1 MASAGFDA
9 LYYLNVNPDVQRAI
23 LDGSVSDAEQHFR
36 LFGAVEGR
44 NPNAAFN
51 SADYLAQNSDV
62 RAAVTLGQTFTSAW
76 DHYIQYG
83 AAEGRSPSTD
93 TNGFD
98 AKAYLALNPDV
109 AAAGYT
115 QATALAHYALFGI
128 FENRQGVPLTGSVLA
143 ASGVGTAQ
151 DDRLIPAVGLNPSV
165 MINAS
170 GQAAAG
176 DTLVLTK
183 DTAPGLAQIDLS
195 RGTDQN
201 LTGEAAGSPR
211 GPALQGFE
219 NIDGSRALLD
229 LSLTGVAWGDGRGS
243 ALTGGA
249 GRDTLTGGAGADALS
264 GNDGN
269 DSLVGAA
276 GADTLVGG
284 IGNDTLS
291 GGTGNDTLSDDG
303 GDDQGFG
310 DVGDDIIDLGAGRNR
325 ADGGD
330 GNDTIT
336 ANSGTETLTGGAGND
351 TFRLTTGALQ
361 SGDAIDGGTG
371 QDALVLAVTG
381 TDANSLTFDPST
393 TGGLRNLDALVL
405 MDTTGTSVAK
415 QFRLVLTDGF
425 LAANGRSDGLIIDAR
440 GLPAASQVVLD
451 LSRLTEASASL
462 LSAGSVRLLVSPN
475 VEVRDQNQTL
485 ITSNYNAAAANPKL
499 PTVSAFTLISQTGIT
514 AGQSGAYNADRTILV
529 PETVVTPPTP
539 PAPPVVTPT
548 APAPTLALTTGLT
561 DSLVPATAGTNDS
574 FTGGVGTLNG
584 TDVVN
589 GNGGTDTLTLSAQ
602 AGATINTAGTA
613 TVTDIDTI
621 ALQTAAAATLNG
633 TGFTTIGEVI
643 VTGSGALT
651 VVTPSANLASNTP
664 FVLGTGYAQTLTDA
678 SGLLTSYALAGSTA
692 GAGISTTRTTI
703 ALAVRAASTLTSLT
717 TGAGTATLTGTGAL
731 TLGTVTGTTQIDGS
745 AMTGALTH
753 TATAATVRSGS
764 ANDTITLGVANSRVD
779 TGSGNDTITGGANL
793 TVADTILGGAGT
805 DVMTLTARTANTDLD
820 NVTGIETI
828 TFADGASYTYVI
840 SVGSAQAGDGTAVTF
855 DASALT
861 GSNLLSLTANN
872 TTGHAVTVTGGAGN
886 DSLAG
891 GNLADSLSGGD
902 GNDTL
907 GGSIGNDTL
916 IGGSG
921 NDRLGGFDGND
932 SLVGEAGND
941 TLLGEGDND
950 TLDGGLGD
958 DSLDGG
964 IGNDSLIGG
973 VGNDYIFGD
982 GGNDELLAGDGNNG
996 LEGGTGNDTLYAGTG
1011 NDNLDGGAD
1020 NDTFTMANN
1029 LTSADM
1035 VIGGAGSDSL
1045 TVTARNADT
1054 DLDRV
1059 TGVETITLTDGASY
1073 QYVISAAS
1081 GFATDT
1087 TTLTLYANGL
1097 TAGNRLTFDGSQV
1110 TGNAMTVYGGADA
1123 DSIVGGAMVDG
1134 LNGGAGN
1141 DTLNS
1146 GGGNDFVRGGAGA
1159 DSVAGGAG
1167 GDGFYVFRNESV
1179 ARTAETITAAS
1190 IGAGETLTFGNGVD
1204 VITDFVTSSD
1214 KVVVAALNS
1223 YTLLTVG
1230 SNGSSL
1236 TANNHYGLRGN
1247 FAAGVFTVNNS
1258 GADTLLI
1265 FDAVAGAIDDV
1276 AQTGVAILMGVTNF
1290 AVTDLLA

>member
-1 MASAGFDA
+1 MASAGFDT
-9 LYYLNVNPDVQRAI
+9 LYYLNANPDVQRAI
-23 LDGSVSDAEQHFR
+23 LDGSLADAEQHFR

-51 SADYLAQNSDV
+51 SAEYLAQNPDV
-62 RAAVTLGQTFTSAW
+62 RAAVALGQTFTSAW

-98 AKAYLALNPDV
+98 AKAYLTLSPDV

-115 QATALAHYALFGI
+115 QATTLAHYTLFGI
-128 FENRQGVPLTGSVLA
+128 FENRWGLSLSGSVLA

-165 MINAS
+165 LINAG

-176 DTLVLTK
+176 DTLVLAK

-195 RGTDQN
+195 RSSDQN

-211 GPALQGFE
+211 GPTLQGFE
-219 NIDGSRALLD
+219 NIDGSRSLVD
-229 LSLTGVAWGDGRGS
+229 LSLTGVAWGEDRGS

-249 GRDTLTGGAGADALS
+249 GRDTLTGSAGADALS

-361 SGDAIDGGTG
+361 LADVIDGGTG

-393 TGGLRNLDALVL
+393 TGVLRNLDALVL

-425 LAANGRSDGLIIDAR
+425 LAANGRSDGLIVDAR

-485 ITSNYNAAAANPKL
+485 ITSGYNAVAANPKL
-499 PTVSAFTLISQTGIT
+499 LTGSAFAVISQTGIT
-514 AGQSGAYNADRTILV
+514 AGQSGAYNGDRTILI
-529 PETVVTPPTP
+529 PETVITPPTP
-539 PAPPVVTPT
+539 PTPPVVTPT
-548 APAPTLALTTGLT
+548 SPSPTLALTTGLT
-561 DSLVPATAGTNDS
+561 DSLVPATAGTSDS

-643 VTGSGALT
+643 VTGTGGLT
-651 VVTPSANLASNTP
+651 VVTPSANLATNTP
-664 FVLGTGYAQTLTDA
+664 FVLGTGYTQTLTDA
-678 SGLLTSYALAGSTA
+678 SGLLTSYALAGSAA
-692 GAGISTTRTTI
+692 GAGISTARTTI

-731 TLGTVTGTTQIDGS
+731 TLGTVTGATQIDGS

-793 TVADTILGGAGT
+793 TVADTILGGAGSDT
-805 DVMTLTARTANTDLD
+805 LTLTARTADTDLD

-828 TFADGASYTYVI
+828 IFANNASYTYVI
-840 SVGSAQAGDGTAVTF
+840 STGSAHAGNGTAVTI

-861 GSNLLSLTANN
+861 GSNVLSINANSTN
-872 TTGHAVTVTGGAGN
+872 GHAMTMTGGTGN
-886 DSLAG
+886 DSLVG
-891 GNLADSLSGGD
+891 GDLADSLSGGD

-907 GGSIGNDTL
+907 GGSAGDDTL

-921 NDRLGGFDGND
+921 NDRLGGFNGND

-941 TLLGEGDND
+941 TLFGEGGTDS
-950 TLDGGLGD
+950 LDGGLGD
-958 DSLDGG
+958 DNLDGG
-964 IGNDSLIGG
+964 IGDDSLDGG
-973 VGNDYIFGD
+973 LGNDYIFGD
-982 GGNDELLAGDGNNG
+982 SGEDELIGGDGTDVLDGSAGNDRLNGGAGADQIYGAR
-996 LEGGTGNDTLYAGTG
+996 GNDTLT
-1011 NDNLDGGAD
+1011 GGAD
-1020 NDTFTMANN
+1020 NDTFHFG
-1029 LTSADM
+1029 SAD
-1035 VIGGAGSDSL
+1035 A
-1045 TVTARNADT
+1045 APT
-1054 DLDRV
+1054 DL
-1059 TGVETITLTDGASY
+1059 
-1073 QYVISAAS
+1073 SAA
-1081 GFATDT
+1081 
-1087 TTLTLYANGL
+1087 
-1097 TAGNRLTFDGSQV
+1097 
-1110 TGNAMTVYGGADA
+1110 
-1123 DSIVGGAMVDG
+1123 DS
-1134 LNGGAGN
+1134 
-1141 DTLNS
+1141 
-1146 GGGNDFVRGGAGA
+1146 
-1159 DSVAGGAG
+1159 
-1167 GDGFYVFRNESV
+1167 
-1179 ARTAETITAAS
+1179 
-1190 IGAGETLTFGNGVD
+1190 GVD
-1204 VITDFVTSSD
+1204 TITDFAANDVLSFNISALGMTNNVALVKLATLSSGGATLTSLANTATAGD
-1214 KVVVAALNS
+1214 VDVVILLNTTGFASYAAAQAELNA
-1223 YTLLTVG
+1223 
-1230 SNGSSL
+1230 
-1236 TANNHYGLRGN
+1236 TA
-1247 FAAGVFTVNNS
+1247 AAITDNS
-1258 GADTLLI
+1258 GSAIVLWYSSVDTKI
-1265 FDAVAGAIDDV
+1265 HIMHDTDISAGAGTGTEIGIIGNSTSAMLSTLVGANFTSV
-1276 AQTGVAILMGVTNF
+1276 A
-1290 AVTDLLA
+1290 